1 MWQQVERILRQAMRE
16 MADHTAAFLPG
27 VLVSLVLF
35 AVAALIAVV
44 VRLVVVRGLRSV
56 EFDRR
61 AEQFGISGVS
71 SWSSSGSL
79 SMVIGRTLQW
89 TILILGLLLSLT
101 ALNATIPSRLAIVI
115 IEYVPHLFAAFMILV
130 VGWLVSQLLARST
143 LIGAVNMQIRSARLV
158 SLAVK
163 WLVLLVTVA
172 MALDHV
178 GIGRSVLLL
187 AFGILFGG
195 VVLTASIA
203 VGFGARDAV
212 SRAIEREVSQ
222 QSLPEDKVNHV

>member
-1 MWQQVERILRQAMRE
+1 MWQQIEGILRQAMRE
-16 MADHTAAFLPG
+16 TADQTAAFLPG

-35 AVAALIAVV
+35 VAVAVIAVL
-44 VRLVVVRGLRSV
+44 VRVAVIRALKGI

-71 SWSSSGSL
+71 VWSTSGSL
-79 SMVIGRTLQW
+79 SVVIGRTLQW

-115 IEYVPHLFAAFMILV
+115 IEYVPHLFAALMILV

-163 WLVLLVTVA
+163 WLVLLVAVA
-172 MALDHV
+172 MALDHL

-195 VVLTASIA
+195 IVLTASIA
-203 VGFGARDAV
+203 IGFGAKDAV
-212 SRAIEREVSQ
+212 SRAIAREISQ

>member
-1 MWQQVERILRQAMRE
+1 MWQQIERILRQAMSDL
-16 MADHTAAFLPG
+16 ADHTAAFLPG

-35 AVAALIAVV
+35 VASAAIALV
-44 VRLVVVRGLRSV
+44 VRVLVVRALKSI

-61 AEQFGISGVS
+61 AEQFGLTGVS
-71 SWSSSGSL
+71 AWSSSGSL
-79 SMVIGRTLQW
+79 SVVIGRTLQW
-89 TILILGLLLSLT
+89 TILVLGLLLSLT

-115 IEYVPHLFAAFMILV
+115 IEYVPHLFAALMILV
-130 VGWLVSQLLARST
+130 VGWLVAQMLARST

-158 SLAVK
+158 SLGVK
-163 WLVLLVTVA
+163 WLVLIVTVA
-172 MALDHV
+172 MALDHL

-195 VVLTASIA
+195 IVLTASIA
-203 VGFGARDAV
+203 IGFGAKDAV
-212 SRAIEREVSQ
+212 SRAIEREVSH

>member
-1 MWQQVERILRQAMRE
+1 MWEQIEQILRQAMRE

-27 VLVSLVLF
+27 VIVSFVLF
-35 AVAALIAVV
+35 VAAILIAFV
-44 VRLVVVRGLRSV
+44 VRMLVVRGLRSI

-61 AEQFGISGVS
+61 AEQFGFAGMTA
-71 SWSSSGSL
+71 WSPMASPSL
-79 SMVIGRTLQW
+79 LLGRTLQW
-89 TILILGLLLSLT
+89 TILVLGLLLSLT
-101 ALNATIPSRLAIVI
+101 ALNATIPSRLAIAL
-115 IEYVPHLFAAFMILV
+115 IEYVPHLFAAFVILV
-130 VGWLVSQLLARST
+130 VGWLVSHLLARST
-143 LIGAVNMQIRSARLV
+143 LIGAVNMQMRSARLI

-172 MALDHV
+172 MALDHL

-195 VVLTASIA
+195 IVLTASIA
-203 VGFGARDAV
+203 IGLGAKEAV
-212 SRAIEREVSQ
+212 SRVIEREIEQ

>member
-1 MWQQVERILRQAMRE
+1 MWEQVERILRQAMRE

-27 VLVSLVLF
+27 VIVSFVLF
-35 AVAALIAVV
+35 AAAVLIAFI
-44 VRLVVVRGLRSV
+44 VRVLVVRGLKSI

-61 AEQFGISGVS
+61 AEQFGFGGLTG
-71 SWSSSGSL
+71 WSASASPSL
-79 SMVIGRTLQW
+79 LLGRALQW

-101 ALNATIPSRLAIVI
+101 ALNATLPSRLAIVV
-115 IEYVPHLFAAFMILV
+115 IEYIPHLFAALVILV
-130 VGWLVSQLLARST
+130 VGWLVSHLMARST
-143 LIGAVNMQIRSARLV
+143 LIGAVNMQMRSARLI

-172 MALDHV
+172 MALDHL

-195 VVLTASIA
+195 IVLTASIA
-203 VGFGARDAV
+203 IGLGAKEAV
-212 SRAIEREVSQ
+212 SRVIEREIEQ

>member
-1 MWQQVERILRQAMRE
+1 MWEQVERILRQAMRE

-35 AVAALIAVV
+35 LAAAFIALV
-44 VRLVVVRGLRSV
+44 VRMLVVRGLKSI

-61 AEQFGISGVS
+61 AEQFGLSGLTA
-71 SWSSSGSL
+71 WSASPAI
-79 SMVIGRTLQW
+79 VVARTLQW

-101 ALNATIPSRLAIVI
+101 ALNATIPSRLAITI
-115 IEYVPHLFAAFMILV
+115 IEYIPHLFAALMILV
-130 VGWLVSQLLARST
+130 VGWFVAQLMARST
-143 LIGAVNMQIRSARLV
+143 LIGAVNMQIRSARLI

-172 MALDHV
+172 MALDHLS
-178 GIGRSVLLL
+178 IGRSVLLL

-195 VVLTASIA
+195 IVLTASIA
-203 VGFGARDAV
+203 IGLGAKDAV
-212 SRAIEREVSQ
+212 SRAIEREIGQ
-222 QSLPEDKVNHV
+222 QSRPDDKVNHV